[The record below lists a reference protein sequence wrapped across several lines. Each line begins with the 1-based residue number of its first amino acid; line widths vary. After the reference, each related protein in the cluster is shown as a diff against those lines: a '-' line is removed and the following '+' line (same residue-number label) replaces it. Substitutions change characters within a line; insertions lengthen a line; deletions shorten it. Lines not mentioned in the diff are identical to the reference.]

1 MKIGIDCRTILN
13 PLSGEGAGV
22 GHYTHYLV
30 KNLLKVDHK
39 NDYVLFFDSA
49 MKDTSQYRRE
59 NSSPRYFPFSQYRRF
74 LPFAYSHI
82 LISGAINRENLDLY
96 HAPANVIPLGYSG
109 PSVVT
114 IHDLAIYQNPSWF
127 PSQVFSTRLL
137 VPKTLRRARSIIA
150 VSESTAEDLREL
162 FNVPEDK
169 LEIIYEGVDT
179 AIRENE
185 EAVDVKKKFNLPDR
199 YLCFV
204 GTLEPRKNLIRLIQ
218 AYADLKAKDDRLANI
233 PIILAGKRGWQSEDI
248 FKTIT
253 ELKLEKSVRNA
264 GYVTKN
270 EKLELMKQA
279 AAFVFP
285 SSYEG
290 FGLPVLEAMALGT
303 PVLTS
308 NLSSLPEIVG
318 NAAYQVNPEDTYAI
332 VEGLQQILFNDK
344 LRTKL
349 KERGPIQAK
358 KFTWEK
364 VALRTVALYE
374 KVGQR
379 SNGYSI

>member
-1 MKIGIDCRTILN
+1 M
-13 PLSGEGAGV
+13 
-22 GHYTHYLV
+22 GHYTYYLV
-30 KNLLKVDHK
+30 NNLLKVDQK

-49 MKDTSQYRRE
+49 MKDTSLYHRE
-59 NSSPRYFPFSQYRRF
+59 NSYPRYFPFSQYRRF
-74 LPFAYSHI
+74 LPFTYSHI
-82 LISGAINRENLDLY
+82 LISGAINKENLDLY
-96 HAPANVIPLGYSG
+96 HAPANTIPLGYNR

-114 IHDLAIYQNPSWF
+114 VHDLAIYQNPSWF

-162 FNVPEDK
+162 FNVPNDK
-169 LEIIYEGVDT
+169 LEVIYEGVD
-179 AIRENE
+179 IIPNENE
-185 EAVDVKKKFNLPDR
+185 EVIDVKKKYNLPDK

-218 AYADLKAKDDRLANI
+218 AYADLKAKDDRLSDI
-233 PIILAGKRGWQSEDI
+233 PIILAGRKGWQAEDI
-248 FKTIT
+248 FKTIA
-253 ELKLEKSVRNA
+253 ELKLGKSIRDI

-270 EKLELMKQA
+270 EKLDLIKQA

-308 NLSSLPEIVG
+308 NLSSLPEIAG
-318 NAAYQVNPEDTYAI
+318 NAAYQINPEDTYAI
-332 VEGLQQILFNDK
+332 AEGLQQILFNDELRKK
-344 LRTKL
+344 LREK
-349 KERGPIQAK
+349 GPIQAK

-364 VALRTVALYE
+364 VALRTIALYE
-374 KVGQR
+374 KAGQR
-379 SNGYSI
+379 IKSYSI